1 MKISFYRR
9 IVQIVVLIGIF
20 VVPVFNILEIYFI
33 KGTFYS
39 IDVGDVAMAD
49 PLAVFQ
55 SIITS
60 ETVNTTMLISVII
73 PVLLA
78 LFFGRI
84 WCSWFCPYHFLVEM
98 LQKLRGLLKLKSK
111 KPKYSENLV
120 NNSNRLRL
128 LFLLIGLFITGI
140 AGIPLLNLISA
151 PGIISSQALVLV
163 KFHYFTF
170 EIVFILILL
179 ILEFFFFYFFWCRL
193 FCPVGTFLSLM
204 DRKKAMK
211 ITKIEQEC
219 SMCKSCI
226 RSCPMAINPMT
237 EGNNPLCHNCGICI
251 DACPDNKKRD
261 TLRFK
266 FWGSWR

>member
-9 IVQIVVLIGIF
+9 VIQIVVLIGIF
-20 VVPVFNILEIYFI
+20 VVPMLNILEIYFI

-39 IDVGDVAMAD
+39 IDFGDIAMAD
-49 PLAVFQ
+49 PLAVLQ

-60 ETVNTTMLISVII
+60 KSINTIMVISVIV
-73 PVLLA
+73 PVFLA
-78 LFFGRI
+78 LLFGRV

-98 LQKLRGLLKLKSK
+98 LQKLRSILKLKSK
-111 KPKYSENLV
+111 KPKYSRNLV
-120 NNSNRLRL
+120 RRSNSIRL
-128 LFLLIGLFITGI
+128 LFLLTGLFITGI

-193 FCPVGTFLSLM
+193 LCPTGIFLSLI

-211 ITKIEQEC
+211 VVKIKSDC
-219 SMCKSCI
+219 SMCKTCI
-226 RSCPMAINPMT
+226 NSCPMILNPMT
-237 EGNNPLCHNCGICI
+237 EGDSPICHNCGICI
-251 DACPDNKKRD
+251 DSCPDNKKRD

-266 FWGSWR
+266 F

>member
-9 IVQIVVLIGIF
+9 VVQLIVLIGIF
-20 VVPVFNILEIYFI
+20 VVPVLNILEIYFI

-73 PVLLA
+73 PILLA

-120 NNSNRLRL
+120 NKSNRLRL

-151 PGIISSQALVLV
+151 PGIISSQSLVLV

-170 EIVFILILL
+170 EIVFILFLL

-193 FCPVGTFLSLM
+193 FCPVGTFLSLI
-204 DRKKAMK
+204 DRKKVMK
-211 ITKIEQEC
+211 VSKIEQEC

-237 EGNNPLCHNCGICI
+237 EGSNPLCHNCGICV
-251 DACPDNKKRD
+251 DTCPDNQKRD
-261 TLRFK
+261 TLKFK
-266 FWGSWR
+266 FY

>member
-20 VVPVFNILEIYFI
+20 VVPLLNILEIYFI

-39 IDVGDVAMAD
+39 IDFGDVAMAD

-55 SIITS
+55 SVITA
-60 ETVNTTMLISVII
+60 ETINTVMLISVII

-78 LFFGRI
+78 LLFGRI

-98 LQKLRGLLKLKSK
+98 LQKLRNILKLRPK
-111 KPKYSENLV
+111 KPKYSKNLV
-120 NNSNRLRL
+120 NKSNCIRL
-128 LFLLIGLFITGI
+128 LFLLTGLFITGI

-151 PGIISSQALVLV
+151 PGIISSQALILV

-179 ILEFFFFYFFWCRL
+179 TLEFFFFYFFWCRL
-193 FCPVGTFLSLM
+193 LCPTGIFLSM
-204 DRKKAMK
+204 IDRKKALK
-211 ITKIEQEC
+211 VTKIEPEC
-219 SMCKSCI
+219 SMCKLCI
-226 RSCPMAINPMT
+226 KSCPMVLNPMK
-237 EGNNPLCHNCGICI
+237 EGKNPLCHNCGICI
-251 DACPDNKKRD
+251 DSCPDNKKRN

-266 FWGSWR
+266 FY

>member
-9 IVQIVVLIGIF
+9 IVQLIVLIGIF
-20 VVPVFNILEIYFI
+20 VIPLLNILEIYFI

-55 SIITS
+55 SVITS
-60 ETVNTTMLISVII
+60 ETINTVMLISVII

-78 LFFGRI
+78 MFFGRV

-98 LQKLRGLLKLKSK
+98 LQKLRNLLKLKSK
-111 KPKYSENLV
+111 KPEYSENLV
-120 NNSNRLRL
+120 NRSNRIRL

-170 EIVFILILL
+170 EIVFILFLL
-179 ILEFFFFYFFWCRL
+179 IMEFFFFYFFWCRL
-193 FCPVGTFLSLM
+193 LCPTGIFLSLI

-211 ITKIEQEC
+211 VTKIQPEC

-226 RSCPMAINPMT
+226 KSCPMVIDPMN
-237 EGNNPLCHNCGICI
+237 EGKNPLCHNCGICI
-251 DACPDNKKRD
+251 DACPDNKKRN

-266 FWGSWR
+266 FY

>member
-1 MKISFYRR
+1 LKISFYRR
-9 IVQIVVLIGIF
+9 VVQLIVLIGIF
-20 VVPVFNILEIYFI
+20 VVPVLNILEIYFI

-73 PVLLA
+73 PILLA

-120 NNSNRLRL
+120 NKSNRLRL

-151 PGIISSQALVLV
+151 PGIISSQSLVLV

-170 EIVFILILL
+170 EIVFILFLL

-193 FCPVGTFLSLM
+193 FCPVGTFLSLI
-204 DRKKAMK
+204 DRKKVMK
-211 ITKIEQEC
+211 VSKIEQEC

-237 EGNNPLCHNCGICI
+237 EGSNPLCHNCGICV
-251 DACPDNKKRD
+251 DTCPDNQKRD
-261 TLRFK
+261 TLKFK
-266 FWGSWR
+266 FY